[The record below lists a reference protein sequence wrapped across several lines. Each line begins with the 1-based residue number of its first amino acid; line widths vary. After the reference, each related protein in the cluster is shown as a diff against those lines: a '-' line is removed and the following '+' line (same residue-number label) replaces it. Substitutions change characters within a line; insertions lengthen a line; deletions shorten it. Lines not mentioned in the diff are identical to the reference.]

1 MIKKLIKGFMKLRTF
16 KFGLATIV
24 LSSTFPLTSV
34 SASHTDDYVE
44 YCSMTIYASKN
55 TIDNFAI
62 ATGDCKPEID
72 GYYSPTA
79 KIFRAS
85 GAYTGEV
92 KNGQVQLIG
101 LAQSKEHASAY
112 ITFYTVNDLKKPV
125 AAFKPFKGITNK
137 KAIVWDGSSKDS
149 KKVVVLPAKTN
160 IEIQSLKSNRYS
172 FVYKGKTRWI
182 DKENVNQ
189 VFTEFMVETT
199 SSLNVRSAATV
210 KSKIVGNLKKGTKVT
225 IKGSADGWYK
235 IIYKGKSSYIS
246 SVYTKK
252 VVSFKEFKVKVTT
265 TLNVRSQAS
274 TNGKVLGNLKP
285 GTIVT
290 VKAYKNGWYKIVHKG
305 SSGFI
310 SEKYVIKTNK

>member
-1 MIKKLIKGFMKLRTF
+1 MIKKLIKGFIKLRTF
-16 KFGLATIV
+16 KFGLTAIV

-55 TIDNFAI
+55 TIDNFAV

-137 KAIVWDGSSKDS
+137 KAIIWDGISKNS
-149 KKVVVLPAKTN
+149 KKIADLPAKTMLD
-160 IEIQSLKSNRYS
+160 IKSLKSNRYS
-172 FVYKGKTRWI
+172 FTYKGKSRWI
-182 DKENVNQ
+182 DKVNVNQ
-189 VFTEFMVETT
+189 VFTEFIVETT
-199 SSLNVRSAATV
+199 SALNVRSAASV
-210 KSKIVGNLKKGTKVT
+210 KSKIVGTFKKGTKVR
-225 IKGSADGWYK
+225 IKGSTDGWYK
-235 IIYKGKSSYIS
+235 IIHKGKTAYIS
-246 SVYTKK
+246 TAYTKK
-252 VVSFKEFKVKVTT
+252 IVVFKEFKVKVTNA
-265 TLNVRSQAS
+265 LNIRSQAS
-274 TNGKVLGNLKP
+274 TNAKIVGTLKVGNV
-285 GTIVT
+285 VT
-290 VKAYKNGWYKIVHKG
+290 VKASKNGWYTMVYKG
-305 SSGFI
+305 SNAFI
-310 SEKYVIKTNK
+310 SSKYTKKINE